1 MAKYTHEELKQIM
14 LSNPETKKGYDD
26 LEEEFALFGEMLK
39 ARLKAGKT
47 QDEIAKKL
55 HTTTSAI
62 SRLENSGGKNRH
74 SPTMATLRKYAKALG
89 CDLRVQ
95 FVPHKIQPH

>member
-1 MAKYTHEELKQIM
+1 MAKYTHEELKQKI
-14 LSNPETKKGYDD
+14 LSDPKIKKGYDE

-47 QDEIAKKL
+47 QEDIAKNL

-62 SRLENSGGKNRH
+62 SRLENSGGKKRH
-74 SPTMATLRKYAKALG
+74 SPTIETLRKYARALD
-89 CDLRVQ
+89 CSLRIQ
-95 FVPHKIQPH
+95 FVPHKA